1 MIFKSYINGVEFSA
15 ADAVFFETAIDQ
27 LIHTPT
33 IRENLVIDFENLYA
47 SSVVDGNLYE
57 IKGELP

>member
-1 MIFKSYINGVEFSA
+1 MIFKSYINDVEFSA

-27 LIHTPT
+27 LIHTPA